1 MEGKIRMLSQTVEYA
16 LRAIVCLANE
26 SPAAQ
31 TNVQLAEVTK
41 VPAAYLSK
49 VMASLNRAGL
59 VRSQRGPNGGF
70 TLAKKPDE
78 LALLEVVNAVDPIR
92 RITQCPLGMETHG
105 TRLCPLHNRMDK
117 MIGMVEQVFGQTTL
131 AEILAESNGSKP
143 LCGSLNN
150 NKLVELQ

>member
-1 MEGKIRMLSQTVEYA
+1 MLSQTVEYA

-26 SPAAQ
+26 APAAQ

-70 TLAKKPDE
+70 TLSEAPED
-78 LALLEVVNAVDPIR
+78 LVLLEVVNAVDPLQ
-92 RITQCPLGMETHG
+92 RIEKCPLGIEGHG
-105 TRLCPLHNRMDK
+105 TRLCALHRHMDHV
-117 MIGMVEQVFGQTTL
+117 IATVEESFASTTL
-131 AEILAESNGSKP
+131 ADILAENTGSTP
-143 LCGSLNN
+143 LCDGPRKMIVDLTM
-150 NKLVELQ
+150 

>member
-1 MEGKIRMLSQTVEYA
+1 MLSQTVEYA

-26 SPAAQ
+26 SPSAQ
-31 TNVQLAEVTK
+31 TNVQIAKVTK

-59 VRSQRGPNGGF
+59 VHSQRGPNGGF

-92 RITQCPLGMETHG
+92 RIETCPLDLPGHG
-105 TRLCPLHNRMDK
+105 TRLCPLHRRMDNAIK
-117 MIGMVEQVFGQTTL
+117 TVEQAFANTTL
-131 AEILAESNGSKP
+131 AEVLADSNGSKP
-143 LCGSLNN
+143 LCDTSNN
-150 NKLVELQ
+150 DTVNLS